1 MTERKLRQ
9 PTSDNGYPVNSG
21 ATQAGTRGREPAN
34 SSSTNGR
41 FPANVPSNAGRV
53 PVQGI
58 RGREPTNAPG
68 HGGAVMPNRGRPMP
82 TGVPAGN
89 RNTKKQVCEHYFH

>member
-9 PTSDNGYPVNSG
+9 PASDNGYPVNSG
-21 ATQAGTRGREPAN
+21 VNQAGTRGREPAN

-41 FPANVPSNAGRV
+41 FPANVPRNAGRV

-68 HGGAVMPNRGRPMP
+68 HCGAAIPNRVRPMP
-82 TGVPAGN
+82 TGVPTGN
-89 RNTKKQVCEHYFH
+89 RNTKKQVSWFAQP